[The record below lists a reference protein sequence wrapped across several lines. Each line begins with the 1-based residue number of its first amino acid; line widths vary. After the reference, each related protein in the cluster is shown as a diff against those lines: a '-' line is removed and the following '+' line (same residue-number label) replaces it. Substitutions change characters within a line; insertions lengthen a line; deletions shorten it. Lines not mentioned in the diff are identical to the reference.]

1 MLCVSLQIPVS
12 CRAEGVIRRALGV
25 PLPVTPGRGIPNGRG
40 TNTDGFFHTLPT
52 MTVGAHPQGNHGVH
66 ARIVL
71 NGQMPADIFQM
82 RIISGF
88 RVAGPHARHWECP
101 TLGLALLGGLR
112 VLMIN
117 PSGQSQRL
125 AALPALRKQQLHL
138 GIAAIFPPMF
148 GLAVLKAR
156 RTVGVDAAAEL
167 FVAVLP
173 IQAFRDAVAH
183 VPVKLRAQL
192 GNGQQALVIARRTFQ
207 NHGGSEAVLL

>member
-25 PLPVTPGRGIPNGRG
+25 PLPVTPGRGVPNGRG
-40 TNTDGFFHTLPT
+40 TNMDGFFHTLPT
-52 MTVGAHPQGNHGVH
+52 VTVGAHPQGNHGVH
-66 ARIVL
+66 AGIVL

-117 PSGQSQRL
+117 PSGPEPAPCRTPGAPQTTASPGDSRH
-125 AALPALRKQQLHL
+125 LPADVWACGSQSPAHGGGGCSRR
-138 GIAAIFPPMF
+138 AFC
-148 GLAVLKAR
+148 R
-156 RTVGVDAAAEL
+156 RTPDSGV
-167 FVAVLP
+167 P
-173 IQAFRDAVAH
+173 
-183 VPVKLRAQL
+183 
-192 GNGQQALVIARRTFQ
+192 
-207 NHGGSEAVLL
+207 